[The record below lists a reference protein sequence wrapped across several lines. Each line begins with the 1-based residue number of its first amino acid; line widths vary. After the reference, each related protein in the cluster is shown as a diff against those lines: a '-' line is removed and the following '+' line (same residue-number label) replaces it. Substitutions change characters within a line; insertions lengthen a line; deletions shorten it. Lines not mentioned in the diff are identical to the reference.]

1 MNPPDSPA
9 IGAVASLSRRTLL
22 VRWAVLV
29 GLAVL
34 ALLVRGSGV
43 LSSPPADPTLPPMPG
58 AAKIIPG
65 LIRAGVP
72 SEDEMVQ
79 LRDTL
84 NVRVIVALGALSV
97 EERAAAGGLGLQVV
111 TYSLADEAAPTAEQ
125 VNALTALVA
134 ATTADGATTVY
145 LHGTTDSGAAP
156 TMAALAQLA
165 GGSPLADVT
174 AAFGDTDRAA
184 LSAVQQQALRDAAAA
199 VADPAAA
206 TGPYAGLKKLPR

>member
-1 MNPPDSPA
+1 MNPPDTPA

-22 VRWAVLV
+22 IRWAVLI
-29 GLAVL
+29 GLVTL

-58 AAKIIPG
+58 AAKVVPG

-84 NVRVIVALGALSV
+84 NVRVIVSLGAVSV

-111 TYSLADEAAPTAEQ
+111 NYSLAEEAAPTVEQ
-125 VNALTALVA
+125 VNELTDLVT
-134 ATTADGATTVY
+134 ATTADGNKTVY

-156 TMAALAQLA
+156 TMAALVQLA
-165 GGSPLADVT
+165 GGSPLQEVT
-174 AAFGDTDRAA
+174 AALGDTDRAA
-184 LSAVQQQALRDAAAA
+184 LSPAQNQALQDAAAA
-199 VADPAAA
+199 LADPAAA